1 MGWYFIQYKEQNAN
15 NNQLFTV
22 VLPRAIC
29 ATTGS
34 DDVPFAPGA
43 G

>member
-1 MGWYFIQYKEQNAN
+1 MGWYFIQCEGRYAN

-22 VLPRAIC
+22 VLPLAIC
-29 ATTGS
+29 ATTDS
-34 DDVPFAPGA
+34 DDVPFATGA